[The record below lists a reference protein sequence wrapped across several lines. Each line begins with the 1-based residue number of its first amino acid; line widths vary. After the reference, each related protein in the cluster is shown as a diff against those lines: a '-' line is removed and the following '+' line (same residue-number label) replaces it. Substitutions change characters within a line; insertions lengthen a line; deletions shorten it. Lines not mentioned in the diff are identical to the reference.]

1 MDEIKK
7 GQELIVFLTKIYE
20 EAFSVQK
27 ERRKKYEEYTSY
39 YHGQIWPKDSHRL
52 KIVINHLK
60 EIITRKVSLMTDVI
74 PVIELLPSD
83 ERLFPVAE
91 ALKKVITALWEEY
104 SWSDTLQE
112 LIYFNQLYGSAFTN
126 TCWDPALDW
135 GKGDINIIVG
145 DPRSYLIDPFIT
157 RANKINEAEYI
168 IYEYFKPTEQLR
180 AQYPDAAEEI
190 KSYYEIE
197 KEKKGFMDR
206 ILKTLK
212 FRTESGFRPTI
223 ERSLVKEY
231 WIKDRTVQNDKAVY
245 PAGRFIKLVGNTILD
260 DEPNIY
266 WDGRFPI
273 DMIDWQFDPDSPFGI
288 SEVEDL
294 ATPFKVYNNILSL
307 IVENT
312 VLSVN
317 TIWTGDIDSLPPGER
332 EKLLRNKPGE
342 FIGHR
347 PGKPIVRQPPPPLPA
362 YLMANVEY
370 LRSMLDEVSGMAEV
384 TRGKR
389 GGLCVDTETE
399 CLTKRGWKKYN
410 ELRKEDELYCLDP
423 IKKVG
428 VWSPLL
434 NIVTY
439 EWNDNLIKVKTKR
452 MDCLVTPNHGWLV
465 GSANDTH
472 NKDVKYRSPR
482 RNQIHWHETQYQR
495 VEMKDINMTHY
506 IPNDVGL
513 SREYKGSSFTD
524 EFIELIGWIVTEGSY
539 YIGQRKN
546 RKALRNT
553 ISITQSYQKNEDY
566 CKMIEDCL
574 KKNKIH
580 FSKYNNKKTGVRR
593 FNIEGNI
600 AKKIMQMFP
609 LKRLGFDF
617 ISSIPR
623 EQVDILYKTMLRGD
637 GTDADGKGRGS
648 RYFSADR
655 ELAEQFQMVAVL
667 SGKATRLK
675 NHPPDPRTKSH
686 KRLVFGN
693 LNSVICRRDRR
704 TKWRTLLKYI
714 KEQHYKGIVWC
725 PETAIGT
732 WLARRDGITYLTH
745 NTSASAL
752 EGAFLASQSIIRYQ
766 ARKLENLISRIGQK
780 LIARILQFFT
790 DDRLMFITGPEGRDQ
805 FHFVRNEIIKPF
817 QDVYA
822 REINGIPSE
831 QIPTYLA
838 RRAFRD
844 FQFKVIAGSS
854 LAMTKTQRAMLAMT
868 LFKLGII
875 DDESVLDILEFP
887 NKKAILYRKRT
898 GKGEAPPP
906 RSKVK
911 LPVMRTDRGLPSRKG
926 MGFGL

>member
-389 GGLCVDTETE
+389 GGL
-399 CLTKRGWKKYN
+399 
-410 ELRKEDELYCLDP
+410 
-423 IKKVG
+423 
-428 VWSPLL
+428 
-434 NIVTY
+434 
-439 EWNDNLIKVKTKR
+439 
-452 MDCLVTPNHGWLV
+452 
-465 GSANDTH
+465 
-472 NKDVKYRSPR
+472 
-482 RNQIHWHETQYQR
+482 
-495 VEMKDINMTHY
+495 
-506 IPNDVGL
+506 
-513 SREYKGSSFTD
+513 
-524 EFIELIGWIVTEGSY
+524 
-539 YIGQRKN
+539 
-546 RKALRNT
+546 
-553 ISITQSYQKNEDY
+553 
-566 CKMIEDCL
+566 
-574 KKNKIH
+574 
-580 FSKYNNKKTGVRR
+580 
-593 FNIEGNI
+593 
-600 AKKIMQMFP
+600 
-609 LKRLGFDF
+609 
-617 ISSIPR
+617 
-623 EQVDILYKTMLRGD
+623 
-637 GTDADGKGRGS
+637 
-648 RYFSADR
+648 
-655 ELAEQFQMVAVL
+655 
-667 SGKATRLK
+667 
-675 NHPPDPRTKSH
+675 
-686 KRLVFGN
+686 
-693 LNSVICRRDRR
+693 
-704 TKWRTLLKYI
+704 
-714 KEQHYKGIVWC
+714 
-725 PETAIGT
+725 
-732 WLARRDGITYLTH
+732 
-745 NTSASAL
+745 TSASAL